1 MFKRVDIMA
10 KTSVS
15 SKEKIR
21 RVTVTAVLSAL
32 SIVLMATIRFP
43 LFPSAAFY
51 EMEFSDIPILV
62 CSGLFGPV
70 YALISL
76 FTVCL
81 IQAITVSSA
90 SGIIGFLMHFL
101 SSGFMVLVIWLY
113 RKKVPGKKGIILSSL
128 AGVTVMTFVMI
139 PMNIWMVGVF
149 MNIDTVEFLKTY
161 MLVCVGFN
169 VIKSAINI
177 TVYNLIIPK
186 LKKEFNKLSGK
197 KEENENAPAV
207 QE

>member
-1 MFKRVDIMA
+1 MG
-10 KTSVS
+10 KTNVS
-15 SKEKIR
+15 NKEKIR
-21 RVTVTAVLSAL
+21 RITVTAVLSAL
-32 SIVLMATIRFP
+32 SIVLMATVRFP

-128 AGVTVMTFVMI
+128 AGITVMTFVMV
-139 PMNIWMVGVF
+139 PMNMLMVRVF
-149 MNIDTVEFLKTY
+149 LNIDMVAFLNSY

-177 TVYNLIIPK
+177 TVFNLIIPK

-197 KEENENAPAV
+197 KEEDDKAPAV
-207 QE
+207 EE

>member
-1 MFKRVDIMA
+1 MSK
-10 KTSVS
+10 SNVS
-15 SKEKIR
+15 NKEKIR
-21 RVTVTAVLSAL
+21 RITVTAVLSAL

-90 SGIIGFLMHFL
+90 SGIIGFFMHFL

-113 RKKVPGKKGIILSSL
+113 RKKVPGKKGVILSTL
-128 AGVTVMTFVMI
+128 AGITVMTFVMV
-139 PMNIWMVGVF
+139 PMNMLMVRVF
-149 MNIDTVEFLKTY
+149 LNIDMMAFLNSY

-169 VIKSAINI
+169 IIKSAINI
-177 TVYNLIIPK
+177 TVFNLIIPS

-197 KEENENAPAV
+197 KEEPKEAPVAPDA
-207 QE
+207 E

>member
-1 MFKRVDIMA
+1 MSKA
-10 KTSVS
+10 SVS
-15 SKEKIR
+15 NKVKIR
-21 RVTVTAVLSAL
+21 RITVTAVLSAL
-32 SIVLMATIRFP
+32 SIVLMATVRFP

-90 SGIIGFLMHFL
+90 SGIIGFFMHFL

-113 RKKVPGKKGIILSSL
+113 RKKVPGKKGIILSTL
-128 AGVTVMTFVMI
+128 AGITVMTFVMV
-139 PMNIWMVGVF
+139 PMNMLMVRVF
-149 MNIDTVEFLKTY
+149 LNIDMMTFLNSY

-169 VIKSAINI
+169 IIKSAINI
-177 TVYNLIIPK
+177 SVFNLIIPS
-186 LKKEFNKLSGK
+186 LKKEFDKLIGK
-197 KEENENAPAV
+197 KEEPAAPEV
-207 QE
+207 KE

>member
-1 MFKRVDIMA
+1 MG
-10 KTSVS
+10 KTNVS
-15 SKEKIR
+15 NKEKIR
-21 RVTVTAVLSAL
+21 RITVTAVLSAL
-32 SIVLMATIRFP
+32 SIVLMATVRFP

-128 AGVTVMTFVMI
+128 AGITVMTFVMV
-139 PMNIWMVGVF
+139 PMNMLMVRVF
-149 MNIDTVEFLKTY
+149 LNIDMMAFLNSY

-177 TVYNLIIPK
+177 TVFNLIIPK

-197 KEENENAPAV
+197 KEEADKAPAV
-207 QE
+207 EE

>member
-1 MFKRVDIMA
+1 MG
-10 KTSVS
+10 KTNVS
-15 SKEKIR
+15 NKEKIR
-21 RVTVTAVLSAL
+21 RITVTAVLSAL

-113 RKKVPGKKGIILSSL
+113 RKKVPGKKGVILSSL
-128 AGVTVMTFVMI
+128 AGITIMTFIMV
-139 PMNIWMVGVF
+139 PMNMLMVRVF
-149 MNIDTVEFLKTY
+149 LNIDMMAFLNTY

-169 VIKSAINI
+169 IIKSAINI
-177 TVYNLIIPK
+177 TVFNLIIPK

-197 KEENENAPAV
+197 KEEANKAPAV
-207 QE
+207 EE

>member
-1 MFKRVDIMA
+1 MKRVDFMS

-15 SKEKIR
+15 NKVKIR
-21 RVTVTAVLSAL
+21 RITVTAVLSAL

-51 EMEFSDIPILV
+51 EMEFSDIPILM

-70 YALISL
+70 YALVSL

-113 RKKVPGKKGIILSSL
+113 RKKVPGKKGIVLSTL
-128 AGVTVMTFVMI
+128 AGITVMTFVMV
-139 PMNIWMVGVF
+139 PMNMIMVRLF
-149 MNIDTVEFLKTY
+149 LNIDMMAFLDGY

-169 VIKSAINI
+169 IIKSAINI
-177 TVYNLIIPK
+177 SVFNLIIPS
-186 LKKEFNKLSGK
+186 LKKEFDKLMGK
-197 KEENENAPAV
+197 KEEPAADAPAA
-207 QE
+207 E

>member
-1 MFKRVDIMA
+1 MG

-15 SKEKIR
+15 NKEKIR

-32 SIVLMATIRFP
+32 SIVLMATVRFP

-128 AGVTVMTFVMI
+128 AGITVMTFVMV
-139 PMNIWMVGVF
+139 PMNMLMVRVF
-149 MNIDTVEFLKTY
+149 LNIDMMAFLNSY

-169 VIKSAINI
+169 IIKSAINI

-197 KEENENAPAV
+197 KEETEPALST
-207 QE
+207 EE

>member
-1 MFKRVDIMA
+1 MG
-10 KTSVS
+10 KTNVS
-15 SKEKIR
+15 NKEKIR
-21 RVTVTAVLSAL
+21 RITVTAVLSAL
-32 SIVLMATIRFP
+32 SIVLMATVRFP

-128 AGVTVMTFVMI
+128 AGITVMTFVMV
-139 PMNIWMVGVF
+139 PMNMLMVRVF
-149 MNIDTVEFLKTY
+149 LNINMMAFLDSY

-177 TVYNLIIPK
+177 TVFNLIIPK

-197 KEENENAPAV
+197 KAEADKAPAV
-207 QE
+207 EE

>member
-1 MFKRVDIMA
+1 MG
-10 KTSVS
+10 KTNVS
-15 SKEKIR
+15 NKEKIR
-21 RVTVTAVLSAL
+21 RITVTAVLSAL
-32 SIVLMATIRFP
+32 SIVLMATVRFP

-128 AGVTVMTFVMI
+128 AGITVMTFVMV
-139 PMNIWMVGVF
+139 PMNMLMVRVF
-149 MNIDTVEFLKTY
+149 LNIDMMAFLNSY

-177 TVYNLIIPK
+177 TVFNLIIPK

-197 KEENENAPAV
+197 KEETDKAPAV
-207 QE
+207 EE

>member
-1 MFKRVDIMA
+1 MG
-10 KTSVS
+10 KTNVS
-15 SKEKIR
+15 NKEKIR
-21 RVTVTAVLSAL
+21 RITVTAVLSAL
-32 SIVLMATIRFP
+32 SIVLMATVRFP

-90 SGIIGFLMHFL
+90 SGIIGFFMHFL

-113 RKKVPGKKGIILSSL
+113 RKKVPGKKGIILSTL
-128 AGVTVMTFVMI
+128 AGITVMTFVMV
-139 PMNIWMVGVF
+139 PMNMLMVRVF
-149 MNIDTVEFLKTY
+149 LNIDMMTFLNSY

-169 VIKSAINI
+169 IIKSAINI
-177 TVYNLIIPK
+177 SVFNLIIPS
-186 LKKEFNKLSGK
+186 LKKEFDKLIGK
-197 KEENENAPAV
+197 KEEPAAPEV
-207 QE
+207 KE

>member
-1 MFKRVDIMA
+1 MD
-10 KTSVS
+10 KTNVS
-15 SKEKIR
+15 NKEKIR
-21 RVTVTAVLSAL
+21 RITVTAVLSAL
-32 SIVLMATIRFP
+32 SIVLMATVRFP

-128 AGVTVMTFVMI
+128 AGITVMTFVMV
-139 PMNIWMVGVF
+139 PMNMLMVRVF
-149 MNIDTVEFLKTY
+149 LNIDMMAFLNSY
-161 MLVCVGFN
+161 MLVCVAFN

-177 TVYNLIIPK
+177 TVFNLIIPK

-197 KEENENAPAV
+197 KEEADKAPAV
-207 QE
+207 EE